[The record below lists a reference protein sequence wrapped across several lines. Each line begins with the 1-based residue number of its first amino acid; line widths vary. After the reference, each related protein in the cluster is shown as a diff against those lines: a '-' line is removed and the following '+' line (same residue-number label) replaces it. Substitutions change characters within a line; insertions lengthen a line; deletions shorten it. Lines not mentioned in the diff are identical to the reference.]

1 MIQDAIQTTLG
12 IIEKMRIEVYLT
24 KDYSGDPLKTIFVQ
38 LNPEKYSIK
47 QNVIYNEDQ
56 ASGSAGQ
63 DLQFIKIEEQEVSFE
78 FLFDSTGIVPPS
90 KIVDG
95 KGDGSQFYD
104 ALTDAISPAIANPF
118 GKTESVEEEVEKFK
132 TLLMGF
138 ISSTHQTSY
147 LRLIW
152 GGYLLNCRLKSMDI
166 DYYVFRK
173 DGRPIRAKVKC
184 GFKGTIDYQ
193 LMVAKQD
200 AQSSDLTHERIFKMG
215 DKLTLTS
222 ESIYNNDGYY
232 IDVAKQNKLLTF
244 RNIAAG
250 TVLQFPPVK

>member
-1 MIQDAIQTTLG
+1 
-12 IIEKMRIEVYLT
+12 
-24 KDYSGDPLKTIFVQ
+24 
-38 LNPEKYSIK
+38 
-47 QNVIYNEDQ
+47 
-56 ASGSAGQ
+56 
-63 DLQFIKIEEQEVSFE
+63 
-78 FLFDSTGIVPPS
+78 
-90 KIVDG
+90 
-95 KGDGSQFYD
+95 
-104 ALTDAISPAIANPF
+104 
-118 GKTESVEEEVEKFK
+118 
-132 TLLMGF
+132 
-138 ISSTHQTSY
+138 
-147 LRLIW
+147 
-152 GGYLLNCRLKSMDI
+152 MDI

-244 RNIAAG
+244 RNITAG